1 MAFLN
6 DNSKFPP
13 KVEEYYYNKINE
25 WSAWYSGDSQRLLD
39 YYAVEC
45 ANIGPGPESEPE
57 RFWARLGRSKDDN
70 DGAVHMPVA
79 GDIAATSANLLF
91 SESPRI
97 KYDENTEGGKRIK
110 EFIDNNGFFNI
121 LLEGAEISA
130 AISGCILKIDIEPL
144 LEKIPLVSVISPLQF
159 FPTFWRGRLWE
170 VLFFRVVKE
179 TESGAV
185 YRLFENRR
193 RENGALIIEYQLH
206 KGTIDKV
213 GKQLDPST
221 LPETENL
228 KLDPVTYNN
237 IDGLGCIYIPNMKPN
252 KLMIGSALGINDY
265 SSSLSMLD
273 SIDFTW
279 TSWMRDIELGMAQ
292 IFVDEELLTRNKSDV
307 AGELN
312 YLNKFDK
319 FMKTFIKLNLTSWR
333 MGGESGTKPI
343 DSIQFN
349 IRVDEHSKTVDKLLM
364 NIVSQCGYSPQT
376 FGLGE
381 YGTAQSGTALR
392 IRENKSQLTREKK
405 SRYWQPAIK
414 NLLIQMQQM
423 DQSSE
428 LTGPYDVEEVTV
440 EIEDSIIVDA
450 RENSEI
456 IRNLDQARA
465 ISNYQKVKLQHPDW
479 NDDQI
484 MEEVEKLNDES
495 GVTGDIF
502 STSGKVTNTENEE
515 ESEEEI
521 NKKEV

>member
-1 MAFLN
+1 MFLTS
-6 DNSKFPP
+6 NSKFPP
-13 KVEEYYYNKINE
+13 AYEEYYYSKINE
-25 WSAWYSGDSQRLLD
+25 WGAWYSGDSQRLLD
-39 YYAVEC
+39 FYSLRCPTPWET
-45 ANIGPGPESEPE
+45 NKDNDTFWGRIGK
-57 RFWARLGRSKDDN
+57 SKDDN
-70 DGAVHMPVA
+70 DGAVHMPLS
-79 GDIAATSANLLF
+79 GDIASTSANLLF
-91 SESPRI
+91 SESPRL
-97 KYDENTEGGKRIK
+97 KYNQETEGGKRVK

-121 LLEGAEISA
+121 LLEGAEVSA
-130 AISGCILKIDIEPL
+130 ALSGCILKIDIEPD

-179 TESGAV
+179 SESGAV

-193 RENGALIIEYQLH
+193 RENGNLIIEYKLN

-213 GKQLDPST
+213 GKEIDPST
-221 LPETENL
+221 LTETENL
-228 KLDPVTYNN
+228 NLEPVTYTN
-237 IDGLGCIYIPNMKPN
+237 IDGLGCVYVPNMRPN
-252 KLMIGSALGINDY
+252 KLIVGSSVGINDY
-265 SSSLSMLD
+265 SSSIPMLD
-273 SIDFTW
+273 SLDFTW

-307 AGELN
+307 NGELN

-319 FMKTFIKLNLTSWR
+319 FMKSFIKLNLTAWR

-343 DSIQFN
+343 ESIQFN
-349 IRVDEHSKTVDKLLM
+349 IRVDEHSQTVDKLVN

-414 NLLIQMQQM
+414 SLLIQMQQL

-428 LTGPYDVEEVTV
+428 LSGPYEIEIVSV
-440 EIEDSIIVDA
+440 EIEDSIIVDSK
-450 RENSEI
+450 ENSEV
-456 IRNLDQARA
+456 IRNLDQAKA

-479 NDDQI
+479 DDKQI
-484 MEEVEKLNDES
+484 MEEVDRLNKES
-495 GVTGDIF
+495 GLTG
-502 STSGKVTNTENEE
+502 
-515 ESEEEI
+515 EI
-521 NKKEV
+521 IPTDV